1 MQRLKLVGLLAF
13 LVVGLSLAFFFV
25 VRNDFGQ
32 RIRRGLSEDLAKT
45 QMHFRALRFAHGKRL
60 LQVAAWLAHNPELNF
75 AKSIKEADETSRHR
89 EVFAAIE
96 AIRPVLQ
103 KTDRVEY
110 RPETVLVTDTTG
122 KLVARNRE
130 VAQWG
135 QTLDYPLLARVLTER
150 VRDKDVWKFREQ
162 NERMMTV
169 VAAPI
174 LDGAQPVGVLSLLYE
189 HNNQMALD
197 DRKIFTREEHFH
209 PEVAYFL
216 DDQIYGS
223 TLTGPAQVEQ
233 LRQFLRARVAALREG
248 KVVGPEALEVG
259 GRKYQAIAA
268 PFDDNANNRSS
279 GCLLLASEDTALA
292 PVSAFLGRLPFI
304 AAGFLLVSIILGLL
318 ILRSVTSSYDR
329 VEQGVSEVVSGN
341 TEYKF
346 DPQLPSGAGSLSHA
360 LNLLVAQLLG
370 RPPPDREPEDL
381 TWADPFFIEMLPPD
395 EVRSHGYHPVTDHRS
410 DLDSGLGLTLAYYE
424 KLFRDYLEARRQ
436 AGEKVVENI
445 TFEQFVEK
453 VRKNEDALRQ
463 KYSCPVV
470 KFEVRTK
477 EGKVTL
483 KPIPIK

>member
-1 MQRLKLVGLLAF
+1 MQRLKLVGLLVF
-13 LVVGLSLAFFFV
+13 LVAGLSLAFFFV

-32 RIRRGLSEDLAKT
+32 RFLRGLSEDLAKT
-45 QMHFRALRFAHGKRL
+45 QMHFQTLRFAHGMRL
-60 LQVAAWLAHNPELNF
+60 LQVATWLARHPELNF
-75 AKSIKEADETSRHR
+75 ARSLREADETSRHR

-96 AIRPVLQ
+96 AIRPLLQ
-103 KTDRVEY
+103 KTNRLAY
-110 RPETVLVTDTTG
+110 RPDTVLVTDPTG

-135 QTLDYPLLARVLTER
+135 QVLDYPLLTRVLTER

-174 LDGAQPVGVLSLLYE
+174 LDGAQAVGVLSLLYE
-189 HNNQMALD
+189 HNNQMALE
-197 DRKIFTREEHFH
+197 DRKIFTREEHFY

-223 TLTGPAQVEQ
+223 TLTAPEQIEQ
-233 LRQFLRARVAALREG
+233 LRQYLRARFATLRDSG
-248 KVVGPEALEVG
+248 TVGPEALEVG
-259 GRKYQAIAA
+259 GRKYLAVTTR
-268 PFDDNANNRSS
+268 FDDNASNRSS
-279 GCLLLASEDTALA
+279 GCLLLASEDAALS

-304 AAGFLLVSIILGLL
+304 ATGFLLVSIILGLL
-318 ILRSVTSSYDR
+318 ILRSITSSYDR
-329 VEQGVSEVVSGN
+329 IEQGVLEMVSGN
-341 TEYKF
+341 MEYKF
-346 DPQLPSGAGSLSHA
+346 DPQLPGGAGALSHA

-381 TWADPFFIEMLPPD
+381 TWADPFFIEVLSPD
-395 EVRSHGYHPVTDHRS
+395 EIRSHGYHPVVDHRS

-424 KLFRDYLEARRQ
+424 KLFRDYLEASRK
-436 AGEKVVENI
+436 AGEKVVEKI
-445 TFEQFVEK
+445 TFEEFVEK
-453 VRKNEDALRQ
+453 VRKNEDVLRR

-483 KPIPIK
+483 KPIPIR